1 MSPGTK
7 KEKSPRVLAHSV
19 ASPCLFSSAVVNAD
33 YTTGNPICQDNALEM
48 CNSDY
53 TESAEIEKKFTP
65 KRKCSELLASS
76 YERIGFESKASRV
89 SDCGT
94 FLEFAH
100 EISSDGIISE
110 KGKLHNANF
119 CKDRLCPLCSW
130 RRSYKIFA
138 QVSQIM
144 ELIGSEYDFLFL
156 TLTVPSVPSELLSET
171 LSRMI
176 KAWDCLC
183 HRKAFKSSV
192 NGFFRALEITRNND
206 RHSKS
211 FGLYHPHFH
220 CVLAVSRSYFKDK
233 YISRDEWLSLWQSCY
248 KDESIT
254 QVDIRR
260 ARDKFADEAETAVN
274 QLSSAVAEIAKYA
287 VKSSDYI
294 FADNEA
300 LTDDIVRTLAEALRG
315 RRLTAFGGCF
325 KEAFEKLKLDDA
337 EDGDLVHIN
346 DELNPALAWLI
357 VRYGWS
363 AGAYK
368 MTDSFVRQPESEV
381 KTD

>member
-1 MSPGTK
+1 MKNEQK
-7 KEKSPRVLAHSV
+7 KENSPQMLQHLKAYPDILSSSPDREYYSTENTHS
-19 ASPCLFSSAVVNAD
+19 
-33 YTTGNPICQDNALEM
+33 QDNVPEL
-48 CNSDY
+48 CITDY
-53 TESAEIEKKFTP
+53 TESTEIEKKFTP
-65 KRKCSELLASS
+65 KRQFSELLASS
-76 YERIGFESKASRV
+76 YERIGFQKKANRV
-89 SDCGT
+89 SECGT

-156 TLTVPSVPSELLSET
+156 TLTVPSVPSEMLSET

-176 KAWDCLC
+176 KAWDLLC
-183 HRKAFKSSV
+183 KRKAFKSSV

-206 RHSKS
+206 RHCKS

-274 QLSSAVAEIAKYA
+274 KLSSAVAEIAKYA

-294 FADNEA
+294 FADNDA

-346 DELNPALAWLI
+346 DKLNPALAWLI

-368 MTDSFVRQPESEV
+368 MTDSFIRHSESGVNE
-381 KTD
+381 

>member
-1 MSPGTK
+1 MITLNT

-19 ASPCLFSSAVVNAD
+19 AFSCLDTSVLGNAD
-33 YTTGNPICQDNALEM
+33 YITKQAECQENVPDR
-48 CNSDY
+48 CNLDY
-53 TESAEIEKKFTP
+53 TECTEIEKKFTP
-65 KRKCSELLASS
+65 KRQCSELLSSS
-76 YERIGFESKASRV
+76 YERIGFQKKANRV

-138 QVSQIM
+138 QVSMIM
-144 ELIGSEYDFLFL
+144 ELIGTKYDFLFL
-156 TLTVPSVPSELLSET
+156 TLTVPSVPSENLSET
-171 LSRMI
+171 ITRLFKS
-176 KAWDCLC
+176 WDKLC
-183 HRKAFKSSV
+183 HRKAFKASV
-192 NGFFRALEITRNND
+192 NGYFRALEITRNND
-206 RHSKS
+206 PKSKS
-211 FGLYHPHFH
+211 YGLYHPHFH
-220 CVLAVSRSYFKDK
+220 CVLAVSHSYFKDK
-233 YISRDEWLSLWQSCY
+233 YISRDEWLYLWQSCY
-248 KDESIT
+248 KDKSIT

-260 ARDKFADEAETAVN
+260 ARDKYSDEADTAVN

-294 FADNEA
+294 FADDES

-315 RRLTAFGGCF
+315 RRLTAYGGCF
-325 KEAFEKLKLDDA
+325 KEAYEQLKLDDA

-346 DELNPALAWLI
+346 DKLNPTLAWLI

-368 MTDSFVRQPESEV
+368 MTDCFVRNPE
-381 KTD
+381 KGGD

>member
-1 MSPGTK
+1 MKNGIK
-7 KEKSPRVLAHSV
+7 KENSPQMLQHLK
-19 ASPCLFSSAVVNAD
+19 ASPDILSYSPDREYYSTEN
-33 YTTGNPICQDNALEM
+33 THSQDNVPEL
-48 CNSDY
+48 CITDY
-53 TESAEIEKKFTP
+53 TESTEIEKKFTP
-65 KRKCSELLASS
+65 KRQCSELLASS
-76 YERIGFESKASRV
+76 YERIGFEKNSIRV

-100 EISSDGIISE
+100 EISSEFTISE
-110 KGKLHNANF
+110 KGKLQNANF

-144 ELIGSEYDFLFL
+144 EFIGSDYEFIFL
-156 TLTVPSVPSELLSET
+156 TLTVPSIPSEMLSKT
-171 LSRMI
+171 LDRML

-183 HRKAFKSSV
+183 HRKVFKSSV
-192 NGFFRALEITRNND
+192 NGFFRSLEITRNND
-206 RHSKS
+206 KYSKS
-211 FGLYHPHFH
+211 YGLYHPHYH
-220 CVLAVSRSYFKDK
+220 CVLAVPRSYFKEK

-248 KDESIT
+248 KDQSIT

-260 ARDKFADEAETAVN
+260 VRDKFADEAVNAVN
-274 QLSSAVAEIAKYA
+274 QLASAVAEIAKYA

-300 LTDDIVRTLAEALRG
+300 LTDDIVRTLADALRG
-315 RRLTAFGGCF
+315 RRLTAYGGCF
-325 KEAFEKLKLDDA
+325 KESYKKLKLDDA

-346 DELNPALAWLI
+346 DKLNPALAWLI

-368 MTDSFVRQPESEV
+368 MTDSFIRHPESGVNE
-381 KTD
+381 

>member
-1 MSPGTK
+1 MIPLNT
-7 KEKSPRVLAHSV
+7 KEKSPRVVAHSL
-19 ASPCLFSSAVVNAD
+19 ASSCLDTSVFGDTD
-33 YTTGNPICQDNALEM
+33 YITKQAECQANVPDR

-53 TESAEIEKKFTP
+53 TECSEIEKKFTP
-65 KRKCSELLASS
+65 KRQSSELLASS
-76 YERIGFESKASRV
+76 YERIGFQNKANRV

-94 FLEFAH
+94 FLEFVH

-144 ELIGSEYDFLFL
+144 EIIGSEYDFLFL
-156 TLTVPSVPSELLSET
+156 TLTVPSVPSEILSET
-171 LSRMI
+171 LSRMF
-176 KAWDCLC
+176 KAWDLLC
-183 HRKAFKSSV
+183 KRKAFKTSV

-220 CVLAVSRSYFKDK
+220 CVLAVSRNYFKDK
-233 YISRDEWLSLWQSCY
+233 YISRDEWLFLWQSCY

-260 ARDKFADEAETAVN
+260 ARDKFSDEAETAVN

-294 FADNEA
+294 FADDES
-300 LTDDIVRTLAEALRG
+300 LTDNIVRTLAEALRG
-315 RRLTAFGGCF
+315 RRLTAYGGCF
-325 KEAFEKLKLDDA
+325 KEAYEQLKLDDA

-346 DELNPALAWLI
+346 DKLNPTLACLI

-368 MTDSFVRQPESEV
+368 MTDCFVRNPE
-381 KTD
+381 KGGD

>member
-1 MSPGTK
+1 MSSLNK

-19 ASPCLFSSAVVNAD
+19 AFPCLDTSVLGNAD
-33 YTTGNPICQDNALEM
+33 YIIKQADCQENVLDR
-48 CNSDY
+48 CNTDY
-53 TESAEIEKKFTP
+53 TEFTEIEKKFTP
-65 KRKCSELLASS
+65 KRQCSELLALS
-76 YERIGFESKASRV
+76 YERIGFQSKANRV

-100 EISSDGIISE
+100 EISSDGFISE

-130 RRSYKIFA
+130 RRSYKIFSQA
-138 QVSQIM
+138 SQIM

-156 TLTVPSVPSELLSET
+156 TLTVPSVPSEMLSET
-171 LSRMI
+171 ISRMI
-176 KAWDCLC
+176 KSWDKLC
-183 HRKAFKSSV
+183 KRKSFKTSV
-192 NGFFRALEITRNND
+192 NGFFRALEITRNNNSN
-206 RHSKS
+206 SKS
-211 FGLYHPHFH
+211 YGLYHPHFH

-248 KDESIT
+248 KDMSIT

-260 ARDKFADEAETAVN
+260 ARDKFSDQDETVSN
-274 QLSSAVAEIAKYA
+274 HLSSAVAEIAKYA

-294 FADNEA
+294 FADDES

-315 RRLTAFGGCF
+315 RRLTAYGGCF

-337 EDGDLVHIN
+337 EEGDLVHIN
-346 DELNPALAWLI
+346 DKLNSSLVWLI

-368 MTDSFVRQPESEV
+368 MTDSFIRNTE
-381 KTD
+381 KGGD